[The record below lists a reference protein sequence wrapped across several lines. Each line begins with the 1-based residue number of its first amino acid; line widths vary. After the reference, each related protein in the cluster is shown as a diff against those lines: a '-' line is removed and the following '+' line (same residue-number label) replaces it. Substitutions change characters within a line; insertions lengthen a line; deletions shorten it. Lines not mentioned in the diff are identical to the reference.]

1 MEADEING
9 KTYIKHTLQKQSMMQ
24 KDARKSVVAGDW
36 ARVVVL
42 IGEDDAVAVHRDAI
56 QPCAHDTDLEMH
68 LCHHSHGE
76 PDLVDE
82 PVGGEV

>member
-36 ARVVVL
+36 EL
-42 IGEDDAVAVHRDAI
+42 YS
-56 QPCAHDTDLEMH
+56 T
-68 LCHHSHGE
+68 SN
-76 PDLVDE
+76 
-82 PVGGEV
+82 